1 MHMSNQSLLVI
12 LLVGIVAGWLAG
24 KIVRGTGFGLIG
36 DLLVGVVGAFVGNW
50 ILPRLGVHLGTGVVS
65 AIVNATL
72 GAILLL
78 LVVRLL
84 GGVGG
89 SGRRWVGRWGRPE
102 CPC

>member
-24 KIVRGTGFGLIG
+24 KIVRGTGFGLLG
-36 DLLVGVVGAFVGNW
+36 DLLVGIVGAFIGSW
-50 ILPRLGVHLGTGVVS
+50 FLPRMGIHLGTGVVS

-89 SGRRWVGRWGRPE
+89 SGRRWGGRGGRRW
-102 CPC
+102 

>member
-24 KIVRGTGFGLIG
+24 KIVRGTGFGLVG
-36 DLLVGVVGAFVGNW
+36 DLLVGIVGAFIGSW
-50 ILPRLGVHLGTGVVS
+50 FLPRMGIHLGTGVVS

-84 GGVGG
+84 GGVAG
-89 SGRRWVGRWGRPE
+89 SGRRWGGRGGRRW
-102 CPC
+102 

>member
-1 MHMSNQSLLVI
+1 MHMSNESLLVI

-24 KIVRGTGFGLIG
+24 KIVRGTGFGIIG
-36 DLLVGVVGAFVGNW
+36 DLLVGIVGAFIGNW
-50 ILPRLGVHLGTGVVS
+50 LLPRAGIHLGIGVVA

-84 GGVGG
+84 GGA
-89 SGRRWVGRWGRPE
+89 GRWGRRW
-102 CPC
+102 